1 MGSTGHA
8 VWYQCIDIEYVLSG
22 QAAKLCC
29 NVVVDLKL
37 LLAHVLM
44 SGSMPQ
50 VLGHS
55 RDKMRLQQQREAAQ
69 GPNLKSSYA
78 VAGSIHEN

>member
-1 MGSTGHA
+1 
-8 VWYQCIDIEYVLSG
+8 
-22 QAAKLCC
+22 
-29 NVVVDLKL
+29 
-37 LLAHVLM
+37 
-44 SGSMPQ
+44 MPQ

-69 GPNLKSSYA
+69 GANLKSSYA